1 MKQHS
6 ELSPR
11 EAAQRLGIG
20 LDSVYSLL
28 WSGKLAARKVDGRW
42 LVSPSEVDARL
53 KSREAR
59 REITGR

>member
-1 MKQHS
+1 MKQQS

-59 REITGR
+59 GGTVGR

>member
-1 MKQHS
+1 MKQQS

-28 WSGKLAARKVDGRW
+28 WAGKLSARKVDGRW
-42 LVSPSEVDARL
+42 LVSPSDVDARL

-59 REITGR
+59 RGTTGC